1 MKSPEPHADQPSG
14 QAAILQ
20 RDHRVLLPVYPRYD
34 VVFTGGSGVYLIDA
48 NGRRYLD
55 TVSGLG
61 VNALGYTHPRMVAA
75 MRDQAGSLIHL
86 SNHYS
91 SSYPGELAEKLCA
104 MTGLAAAFYAT
115 GGTEAMESALKL
127 ARIAALQNFG
137 PKKHVFV
144 SLKHS
149 YHGRTF
155 GALSVTGQ
163 EKYREGF
170 EPALPPTRFVSRN
183 NIAELRAAMD
193 EHVCAILIEPVMGEG
208 GVHECSTEFMQEARR
223 LADEHGAALI
233 LDEIQCG
240 LGRTGSW
247 FVHQDHG
254 VQPDILVVGKPLGGG
269 LPLSAILVKEHLRHV
284 FTLGKHGSTLGG
296 GVLAT
301 RLGLEFLSIME
312 DEGLLERVRHTGAY
326 LRKGLLQLAV
336 EHENVDAARGRGLLQ
351 GLALKQPARP
361 LAEAALS
368 DGLLLNVIQGS
379 ILRFLPP
386 FLLETK
392 HVDFVLER
400 LDHELRSS
408 AREFVN
414 DTATVAA
421 K

>member
-1 MKSPEPHADQPSG
+1 
-14 QAAILQ
+14 
-20 RDHRVLLPVYPRYD
+20 
-34 VVFTGGSGVYLIDA
+34 
-48 NGRRYLD
+48 
-55 TVSGLG
+55 
-61 VNALGYTHPRMVAA
+61 
-75 MRDQAGSLIHL
+75 
-86 SNHYS
+86 
-91 SSYPGELAEKLCA
+91 
-104 MTGLAAAFYAT
+104 MTGLAAAFYSRPAAPKRWR
-115 GGTEAMESALKL
+115 GALKL

-137 PKKHVFV
+137 PKKHIFV

-163 EKYREGF
+163 EKYRDGF
-170 EPALPPTRFVSRN
+170 EPALPPTRFVARN
-183 NIAELRAAMD
+183 NIGELRAAMD
-193 EHVCAILIEPVMGEG
+193 RDVCAILIEPVMGEG

-269 LPLSAILVKEHLRHV
+269 LPLSAILVKEHLRNV

-312 DEGLLERVRHTGAY
+312 DEGLLERIRHTGAY
-326 LRKGLLQLAV
+326 LRKGLLQLAS

-351 GLALKQPARP
+351 GLALKHPARP
-361 LAEAALS
+361 LAESALA
-368 DGLLLNVIQGS
+368 DGLLLNVIQGT

-392 HVDFVLER
+392 HVDLVMER
-400 LDHELRSS
+400 LDRELQGTKQS
-408 AREFVN
+408 AEPLV
-414 DTATVAA
+414 DVPAA
-421 K
+421 VSGD